1 MPGVERSETPGTGWK
16 KRTSARESG
25 RQSGTGAIDV
35 DETNELNETADARST
50 GLSAFWA
57 SYLGFRWRST
67 PGFMLSPAPQAF
79 IRTSQ

>member
-25 RQSGTGAIDV
+25 RQSGAGTIDV

-50 GLSAFWA
+50 GLSAFGA
-57 SYLGFRWRST
+57 SFLGFRYVPTHALCSHPLR
-67 PGFMLSPAPQAF
+67 GLS
-79 IRTSQ
+79 